1 MIMNGLV
8 DLYLQDIISKL
19 NLMATWDKQVMS
31 IMAITNMPED
41 EVYALVET
49 ISEQSPLSPTQTFDR
64 VYALFA
70 MGLTREQVLSKFG
83 IKE

>member
-1 MIMNGLV
+1 MNRTI

-19 NLMATWDKQVMS
+19 NLMATWDKQAMS

-41 EVYALVET
+41 EVYALMET
-49 ISEQSPLSPTQTFDR
+49 ISEQSPLLITGIFDD

-70 MGLTREQVLSKFG
+70 TGLTKKEVLARFN

>member
-1 MIMNGLV
+1 MNNTI
-8 DLYLQDIISKL
+8 DLYLQDIINKL

-31 IMAITNMPED
+31 IMAITNMTED

-49 ISEQSPLSPTQTFDR
+49 ISEQSPLSPTEIFDR
-64 VYALFA
+64 VYAMFA
-70 MGLTREQVLSKFG
+70 TGVSKEDVLIQFG